1 MKDIEVK
8 DLVFAYGK
16 DNILKNISFDLN
28 RGDFLTIQGENGSG
42 KSTLIK
48 LILKDLKKKSGQIKL
63 FGKDIEEFDNYSK
76 IGYVPQVNDANKVAF
91 PVTGKEFVVLNLYKK
106 FNIFNRPTKKCYKKV
121 YDIFEILNIENL
133 LNIPFNQ
140 LSGGQAQKVMIAR
153 AMVNDPDIL
162 LLDEPTV
169 GVDEKSKRD
178 FLKLLSH
185 LNNKHKISILMISH
199 EMDIVREF
207 SKRQI
212 RIKNGRI
219 VDA

>member
-8 DLVFAYGK
+8 DLVFSYGK
-16 DNILKNISFDLN
+16 DEVLNKVSFDLN

-48 LILKDLKKKSGQIKL
+48 LILKDLKKDSGQIKL
-63 FGKDIEEFDNYSK
+63 FGEDLENFDDYSK
-76 IGYVPQVNDANKVAF
+76 IGYVPQVNDANKIAF

-106 FNIFNRPTKKCYKKV
+106 FNIFNRPNKKCYKKV
-121 YDIFEILNIENL
+121 EEIFEILNIENL
-133 LNIPFNQ
+133 LNIPFKQ

-153 AMVNDPDIL
+153 AMVNDPKLL

-178 FLKLLSH
+178 FLKLLAH
-185 LNNKHKISILMISH
+185 LNDKHKISILMISH
-199 EMDIVREF
+199 EMDVVREF
-207 SKRQI
+207 SKREI
-212 RIKNGRI
+212 SLKNGRI

>member
-8 DLVFAYGK
+8 DLVFSYGK
-16 DNILKNISFDLN
+16 DEILNKVSFDLN
-28 RGDFLTIQGENGSG
+28 KGDFLTIQGENGSG

-63 FGKDIEEFDNYSK
+63 FGVDIEDFDDYTK
-76 IGYVPQVNDANKVAF
+76 IGYVPQVNDANKLAF

-106 FNIFNRPTKKCYKKV
+106 FNIFNRPNKKCYKKV
-121 YDIFEILNIENL
+121 HDIFEILNIEDL

-153 AMVNDPDIL
+153 AMVNDPEIL

-178 FLKLLSH
+178 FLKLLAH
-185 LNNKHKISILMISH
+185 LNDKHKISILMISH
-199 EMDIVREF
+199 EMDVVREF
-207 SKRQI
+207 SKREI
-212 RIKNGRI
+212 RLKNGRI

>member
-8 DLVFAYGK
+8 DLVFSYGK
-16 DNILKNISFDLN
+16 DEILNKLSFDLN
-28 RGDFLTIQGENGSG
+28 KGDFLTIQGENGSG

-48 LILKDLKKKSGQIKL
+48 IILKDLKKKSGQIKL
-63 FGKDIEEFDNYSK
+63 FGVDLEDFDDYTK
-76 IGYVPQVNDANKVAF
+76 IGYVPQVNDANKLAF
-91 PVTGKEFVVLNLYKK
+91 PVTGEEFVVLNLYKK
-106 FNIFNRPTKKCYKKV
+106 FNIFNRPNKKCYKKV
-121 YDIFEILNIENL
+121 YDIFEILNIEDL

-153 AMVNDPDIL
+153 AMVNDPEVL

-178 FLKLLSH
+178 FLKLLAH
-185 LNNKHKISILMISH
+185 LNDKHKISILMISH
-199 EMDIVREF
+199 EMDVVREF
-207 SKRQI
+207 SKREI
-212 RIKNGRI
+212 RLKNGRI

>member
-8 DLVFAYGK
+8 DLVFSYGK

-63 FGKDIEEFDNYSK
+63 FGKDIEKFDDYSK

-121 YDIFEILNIENL
+121 YDTFEILNIENL
-133 LNIPFNQ
+133 LDIPFNQ

-178 FLKLLSH
+178 FLKLLAH

>member
-16 DNILKNISFDLN
+16 DNILNNISFDLN
-28 RGDFLTIQGENGSG
+28 KGDFLTIQGENGSG

-63 FGKDIEEFDNYSK
+63 FGKDIEDFDDYSK
-76 IGYVPQVNDANKVAF
+76 IGYVPQVNDVNKVAF

-121 YDIFEILNIENL
+121 YDTFEILNIENL
-133 LNIPFNQ
+133 LDIPFNQ

>member
-8 DLVFAYGK
+8 DLVFSYGK
-16 DNILKNISFDLN
+16 DEVLNKVSFDLN

-48 LILKDLKKKSGQIKL
+48 LILKDLKKDSGQIKL
-63 FGKDIEEFDNYSK
+63 FGEDLENFDDYSK
-76 IGYVPQVNDANKVAF
+76 IGYVPQVNDANKIAF

-106 FNIFNRPTKKCYKKV
+106 FNIFNRPNKKCYKKV
-121 YDIFEILNIENL
+121 EEIFEILNIENL
-133 LNIPFNQ
+133 LNIPFKQ

-153 AMVNDPDIL
+153 AMVNDPKLL

-178 FLKLLSH
+178 FLKLLAY
-185 LNNKHKISILMISH
+185 LNDKHKISILMISH
-199 EMDIVREF
+199 EMDVVREF
-207 SKRQI
+207 SKREI
-212 RIKNGRI
+212 RLKNGRI

>member
-8 DLVFAYGK
+8 DLVFSYGK
-16 DNILKNISFDLN
+16 DEILNKVSFDLN
-28 RGDFLTIQGENGSG
+28 KGDFLTIQGENGSG

-48 LILKDLKKKSGQIKL
+48 IILKDLKKKSGQIKL
-63 FGKDIEEFDNYSK
+63 FGVDIEDFDDYTK
-76 IGYVPQVNDANKVAF
+76 IGYVPQVNDANKLAF

-106 FNIFNRPTKKCYKKV
+106 FNIFNRPNKKCYKKV
-121 YDIFEILNIENL
+121 HDIFEILNIEDL

-153 AMVNDPDIL
+153 AMVNDPEIL

-178 FLKLLSH
+178 FLKLLAH
-185 LNNKHKISILMISH
+185 LNDKHKISILMISH
-199 EMDIVREF
+199 EMDVVREF
-207 SKRQI
+207 SKREI
-212 RIKNGRI
+212 RLKNGRI

>member
-8 DLVFAYGK
+8 DVVFSYGK
-16 DNILKNISFDLN
+16 DEVLNKVSFDLN
-28 RGDFLTIQGENGSG
+28 KGDFLTIQGENGSG

-48 LILKDLKKKSGQIKL
+48 LILKDLKKDSGEIKL
-63 FGKDIEEFDNYSK
+63 FGTNIEDFNDYSK
-76 IGYVPQVNDANKVAF
+76 IGYVPQVNDLNKLAF
-91 PVTGKEFVVLNLYKK
+91 PVTGEEFVILNLYKK
-106 FNIFNRPTKKCYKKV
+106 FNIFNRPSKKYYQKV
-121 YDIFEILNIENL
+121 RDIFEILNIENL
-133 LNIPFNQ
+133 LHIPFNQ

-153 AMVNDPDIL
+153 AMVNNPEVL

-178 FLKLLSH
+178 FLKLLAH
-185 LNNKHKISILMISH
+185 LNSKHKISILMISH
-199 EMDIVREF
+199 EMDVVREF
-207 SKRQI
+207 SKREI

>member
-8 DLVFAYGK
+8 DLVFSYGK
-16 DNILKNISFDLN
+16 DEVLNKVSFDLN

-48 LILKDLKKKSGQIKL
+48 LILKDLKKDSGQIKL
-63 FGKDIEEFDNYSK
+63 FGEDLENFDDYSK
-76 IGYVPQVNDANKVAF
+76 IGYVPQVNDANKIAF

-106 FNIFNRPTKKCYKKV
+106 FNIFNRPNKKCYKKV
-121 YDIFEILNIENL
+121 EEIFEILNIENL
-133 LNIPFNQ
+133 LNIPFKQ

-153 AMVNDPDIL
+153 AMVNDPRLL

-178 FLKLLSH
+178 FLKLLAY
-185 LNNKHKISILMISH
+185 LNDKHKISILMISH
-199 EMDIVREF
+199 EMDVVREF
-207 SKRQI
+207 SKREI
-212 RIKNGRI
+212 SLKNGRI

>member
-63 FGKDIEEFDNYSK
+63 FGKDIEEFDDYSK

-91 PVTGKEFVVLNLYKK
+91 PVTGREFVVLNLYKK

-121 YDIFEILNIENL
+121 YEIFEILNIENL

-153 AMVNDPDIL
+153 AMVNDPDL
-162 LLDEPTV
+162 LILDEPTV
-169 GVDEKSKRD
+169 GVDENSKRD
-178 FLKLLSH
+178 FLKLLAH

>member
-63 FGKDIEEFDNYSK
+63 FGKDIEKFDDYSK

-121 YDIFEILNIENL
+121 YDTFEILNIENL
-133 LNIPFNQ
+133 LDIPFNQ

>member
-8 DLVFAYGK
+8 DLVFSYGK
-16 DNILKNISFDLN
+16 DEILNKVSFDLN
-28 RGDFLTIQGENGSG
+28 KGDFLTIQGENGSG

-63 FGKDIEEFDNYSK
+63 FGQNIEDFDDYTK
-76 IGYVPQVNDANKVAF
+76 IGYVPQVNDANKLAF

-106 FNIFNRPTKKCYKKV
+106 FNIFNRPNKKCYKKV
-121 YDIFEILNIENL
+121 HDIFEILNIEDL
-133 LNIPFNQ
+133 LNVPFNQ

-153 AMVNDPDIL
+153 AMVNDPKIL

-178 FLKLLSH
+178 FLKLLAH
-185 LNNKHKISILMISH
+185 LNDKHKISILMISH
-199 EMDIVREF
+199 EMDVVREF
-207 SKRQI
+207 SKREI
-212 RIKNGRI
+212 RLKNGRI